1 MKVNFIPTTNLG
13 KWSGR
18 FIVVFFVLL
27 AVFYLFVASG
37 QRGGETFFSNP
48 LLATTILAAGA
59 AGAAAFF
66 TGIVSILIRKER
78 AILVFVAT
86 AIGLFVLFFALGEI
100 LFPH

>member
-1 MKVNFIPTTNLG
+1 M
-13 KWSGR
+13 
-18 FIVVFFVLL
+18 
-27 AVFYLFVASG
+27 FVASG

-48 LLATTILAAGA
+48 LLTTTILAAGA

-78 AILVFVAT
+78 AIPVFAAT